1 MSTPPAAP
9 FGYRARLT
17 SSDQDIPL
25 TPIKE
30 QSHDLPQNGAKM
42 GSNSGS
48 FSGSKSPEIKSPVSD
63 VFYGTQRKY
72 AASAPALLRAALD
85 KDVKEMD
92 NTPQEKS
99 KVEASTSSIDDG
111 SLSVDASGVDSV
123 NLDSELEKNKIAF
136 YLPSEGGHKMHT
148 ETAEDPVENLDKTT
162 EVVAESEQTVDSEKI
177 YAQLQYDAEDEEE
190 EKEQFETNSN
200 AKTAKN
206 DVVASDNERESNL
219 IDFFVGDKI
228 ENINNSNIL
237 ISKLISG
244 NVAQPSEENDKNDFI
259 DENMLQ
265 ATMYQSNSKPNF
277 FVFPSSVV
285 SNGEEEF
292 IQGPVNEGSPGN
304 FSPEVHSLDSDEENN
319 MNAGM
324 MDYHVS
330 HSIADDMM
338 DLDSGFTAE
347 FEKDSIVNLRSMANN
362 EIDTNLINLDSSGEG
377 SGQVG
382 LEPSVL
388 PDSDTDEVRGKVF
401 QQEPA
406 CQPPDLI
413 SSLPYLPLLTPYS
426 SEGSGAERVSTTS
439 TAERLNS
446 ATDEDV
452 FYDDGSRAGNVSHEG
467 VNETVAD
474 GKIEITLEE
483 KASDIHVPLDYFG

>member
-9 FGYRARLT
+9 FGYRVKLT
-17 SSDQDIPL
+17 SSDKDLPL
-25 TPIKE
+25 TGIKE

-72 AASAPALLRAALD
+72 AASAPALFRAAQD
-85 KDVKEMD
+85 KDVKEID
-92 NTPQEKS
+92 THQEKS
-99 KVEASTSSIDDG
+99 KVEASNSSKDDCG
-111 SLSVDASGVDSV
+111 LSVDASGVDSG
-123 NLDSELEKNKIAF
+123 NPESELENNGIGF
-136 YLPSEGGHKMHT
+136 YLPSDNGHGMHT
-148 ETAEDPVENLDKTT
+148 ETAEEPVENVDKTT

-177 YAQLQYDAEDEEE
+177 YDQVQYDAEDEEDT
-190 EKEQFETNSN
+190 KEQFETNSN
-200 AKTAKN
+200 AKNDKN

-228 ENINNSNIL
+228 ENIDNSNNL

-265 ATMYQSNSKPNF
+265 ANMYQSNSKPNF

-292 IQGPVNEGSPGN
+292 IQGPVKEGSPGN
-304 FSPEVHSLDSDEENN
+304 FSPEVHSLDSDEEN

-330 HSIADDMM
+330 HSIVDDMM
-338 DLDSGFTAE
+338 DFDNGFIAE
-347 FEKDSIVNLRSMANN
+347 FEKDSIVNLKSMTDNDI
-362 EIDTNLINLDSSGEG
+362 ETHLIDLDSSREG
-377 SGQVG
+377 SEQVE

-388 PDSDTDEVRGKVF
+388 PDTYTDEVQGKVL

-406 CQPPDLI
+406 SQPPDLI
-413 SSLPYLPLLTPYS
+413 TSLPYLPLLTPYS

-452 FYDDGSRAGNVSHEG
+452 FYDDGSKAGNVGDEG